1 MTESW
6 KLYRNNIQDVD
17 KKRNSLVVKM
27 FMKLQRKKELLLKK
41 IGTKFKEAVK
51 SGKKQ
56 WWQSIFTLY
65 NDDVH
70 ENISSAGPAVTS
82 MLNSVDS
89 SAYEVNVLQ
98 KPKEH

>member
-1 MTESW
+1 M
-6 KLYRNNIQDVD
+6 
-17 KKRNSLVVKM
+17 
-27 FMKLQRKKELLLKK
+27 LLKK
-41 IGTKFKEAVK
+41 IRTKFKEAVE

-56 WWQSIFTLY
+56 WQQSIFTLY
-65 NDDVH
+65 NDDIH